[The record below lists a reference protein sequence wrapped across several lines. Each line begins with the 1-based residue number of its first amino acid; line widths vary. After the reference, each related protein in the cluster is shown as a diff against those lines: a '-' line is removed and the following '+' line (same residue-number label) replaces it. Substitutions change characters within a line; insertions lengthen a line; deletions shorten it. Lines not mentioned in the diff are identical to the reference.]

1 MNSVC
6 RHLVVGIDDDNNFSK
21 GVEVMKMRFQGGH
34 GGLVTGSCTL
44 FDYPRGNCKFLVD
57 CGMKQGV
64 DQDQHNEK
72 FDFNP
77 KEINFILLTHAHID
91 HCGLIPKLYKDGFEG
106 EVYCTSPTKE
116 LSLISLYDN
125 AKLNN
130 TYSNHDISLI
140 KWNCIDSWEDFGLSR
155 MLKNIHPELLI
166 GFLSTG
172 HILGSTGVAIQ
183 WRTTGN
189 TVINKQ
195 IVMSG
200 DLGPNFDKESFHNTL
215 GKCQVPFAYPDYL
228 CVESTYGSIRRDHR
242 KLNFNTRINE
252 LSNHIRKSITD
263 NSPLVIPAFSVQRV
277 QDILFDIA
285 LIAKLGEFSKN
296 ISVFIGSKSA
306 TQACHV
312 YSQMLCTRQKIKSS
326 EYLWRSKTVSDV
338 LNCDD
343 DKSDQFLREL
353 YAGQMRGKLNLF
365 FSPQRFDYNN
375 FNIIVDSSGMC
386 DGGPIVQHLKN
397 CLPRRSKII
406 LTGYMSENSNGAN
419 LAMISKNEK
428 PTAPEILGVQ
438 IDSIKAEIVDMSHY
452 YSGHADQTGILQYIF
467 SVAGT
472 PKYAPKNTTVFLNH
486 GTIYNLNQLKNM
498 IETYAPAE
506 NERKV
511 ENVLIPGIESD
522 WFDLDNG
529 HWMSL
534 NKNSYQYIIQLL
546 AQSNA
551 PLNPHQLNILADRGF
566 IS

>member
-6 RHLVVGIDDDNNFSK
+6 RHLMIGIDDKNNSFPK
-21 GVEVMKMRFQGGH
+21 GVEAMKMKFQGGH

-91 HCGLIPKLYKDGFEG
+91 HCGLIPKLYKEGFKG
-106 EVYCTSPTKE
+106 KVYCTSPTKA
-116 LSLISLYDN
+116 LSLISLYDT
-125 AKLNN
+125 AKLTNI
-130 TYSNHDISLI
+130 YSDADIASI
-140 KWNCIDSWEDFGLSR
+140 KWSCVDSREDFGLSK
-155 MLKNIHPELLI
+155 MLKNINPELLI

-172 HILGSTGVAIQ
+172 HILGSTGIAIQ
-183 WRTTGN
+183 WRTHRN
-189 TVINKQ
+189 TVTNKQ

-200 DLGPNFDKESFHNTL
+200 DLGPNFEKEQFHNIL

-228 CVESTYGSIRRDHR
+228 CVESTYGSICRDHE
-242 KLNFNTRINE
+242 KLSFNTRISE
-252 LSNHIRKSITD
+252 LAKHISQSIED
-263 NSPLVIPAFSVQRV
+263 NSPLIIPAFSVQRI

-285 LIAKLGEFSKN
+285 IIAKFSEFSQN
-296 ISVFIGSKSA
+296 INASIGSKSA
-306 TQACHV
+306 TQVCHV

-326 EYLWRSKTVSDV
+326 EYLWRSKIVSDV

-365 FSPQRFDYNN
+365 FSPQRFDYND

-386 DGGPIVQHLKN
+386 EGGPIVQHLKN

-406 LTGYMSENSNGAN
+406 LTGYIAENSNGAN
-419 LAMISKNEK
+419 LAMISRNEK
-428 PTAPEILGVQ
+428 PTAREILGVQ
-438 IDSIKAEIVDMSHY
+438 TDSIKAEIVDMSHY
-452 YSGHADQTGILQYIF
+452 YSGHADQAGILQYIF

-472 PKYAPKNTTVFLNH
+472 PKYAPKHATVFLNH
-486 GTIYNLNQLKNM
+486 GSIHNLNQLKNK
-498 IETYAPAE
+498 IETHVPTE

-511 ENVLIPGIESD
+511 DKVYIPGTESE

-529 HWMSL
+529 HWISSDE
-534 NKNSYQYIIQLL
+534 NAYREFINLL
-546 AQSNA
+546 AKSNV
-551 PLNPHQLNILADRGF
+551 PLNNYQLNILSQNK
-566 IS
+566 IL